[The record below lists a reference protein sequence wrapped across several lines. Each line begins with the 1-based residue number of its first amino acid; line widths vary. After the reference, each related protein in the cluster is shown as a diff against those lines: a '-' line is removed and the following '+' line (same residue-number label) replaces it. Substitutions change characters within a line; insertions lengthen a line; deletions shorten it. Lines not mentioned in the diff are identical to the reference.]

1 MLSFLQTVL
10 GFLETPGDDPPSV
23 IDVAETK
30 YPKGNSSS
38 EEDPFKFAF
47 IADENA
53 LRILNNPLINEMS
66 KTADNTTRSPPP
78 LKVHLM
84 RKLSSEVLEGYV
96 EKLNRSKELYCM
108 LGASSRGYTWP
119 KFTGDG
125 LMVRLDPSQLRILA
139 DFGLTSQFLAEFEAH
154 LSRESPED
162 AFVLKAMDAEI
173 FEYDPGAG
181 W

>member
-1 MLSFLQTVL
+1 TVL

-53 LRILNNPLINEMS
+53 LRLLNNPLINEMS

-125 LMVRLDPSQLRILA
+125 LM
-139 DFGLTSQFLAEFEAH
+139 FLAESEAH